1 MDLVANFIIGFPTE
15 TWAEIR
21 QTFKFAEELEIDYSK
36 FFIATPLEGTILHD
50 MVMESNLMAAH
61 SDTSGRMK
69 DLNWST
75 SQILSDEWT
84 VDDLTVLRG
93 FEWERINF
101 GTPERRK
108 KLARM
113 MGVTEEELGKLR
125 KDTFASVSANIVKNY
140 RHENPNGQ
148 VSVDHHG
155 DHRSIGAESYPGV
168 KLNKDEPVS
177 FGF

>member
-1 MDLVANFIIGFPTE
+1 
-15 TWAEIR
+15 
-21 QTFKFAEELEIDYSK
+21 
-36 FFIATPLEGTILHD
+36 
-50 MVMESNLMAAH
+50 
-61 SDTSGRMK
+61 MK

-93 FEWERINF
+93 YEWERINF

-108 KLARM
+108 KLASM
-113 MGVTEEELGKLR
+113 MGITEKELAKLR
-125 KDTFASVSANIVKNY
+125 KDTFSSVTANIIKNNC
-140 RHENPNGQ
+140 HENSIGM
-148 VSVDHHG
+148 VDVDHHG

-168 KLNKDEPVS
+168 KLDKGEPVS